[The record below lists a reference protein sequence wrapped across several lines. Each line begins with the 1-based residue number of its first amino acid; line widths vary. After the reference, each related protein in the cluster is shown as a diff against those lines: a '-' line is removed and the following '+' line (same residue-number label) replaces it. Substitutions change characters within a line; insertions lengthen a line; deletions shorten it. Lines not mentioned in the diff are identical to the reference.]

1 MADYI
6 CKCDKEHEE
15 SKSGVSIK
23 FGGDGAFHDI
33 KCPCGKYMELKNP
46 KEGVPSFK
54 RDSHGRVY

>member
-6 CKCDKEHEE
+6 CTCSDHTQ
-15 SKSGVSIK
+15 SKTGVSIRMI
-23 FGGDGAFHDI
+23 DGKARHDI
-33 KCPCGKYMELKNP
+33 KCPCGEYMELKDP